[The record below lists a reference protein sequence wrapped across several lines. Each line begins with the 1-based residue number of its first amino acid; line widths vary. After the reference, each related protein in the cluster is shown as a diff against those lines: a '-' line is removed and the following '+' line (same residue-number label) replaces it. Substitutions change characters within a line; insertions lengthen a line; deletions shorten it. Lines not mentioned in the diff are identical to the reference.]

1 MQINWPVTSSEFL
14 QKTPT
19 FCNPTLA
26 LNGLEIS
33 YLHIITRHFFGEF
46 VILNIWTLFLS
57 NLQVTLLVCVLC
69 KKFCEKNN
77 QFHDTFLISP
87 THMDKFQVWPY
98 NRICKPGF
106 KFANVVLKIEI
117 HLIKKTDHYCY
128 LNFIPICPQCFFLFC
143 AIFQQHWPN
152 TCFTVLP
159 AFCIFLLKFEFYYRT
174 GQPNWE
180 FWLWIF
186 NSVEM

>member
-1 MQINWPVTSSEFL
+1 
-14 QKTPT
+14 
-19 FCNPTLA
+19 
-26 LNGLEIS
+26 
-33 YLHIITRHFFGEF
+33 
-46 VILNIWTLFLS
+46 
-57 NLQVTLLVCVLC
+57 
-69 KKFCEKNN
+69 
-77 QFHDTFLISP
+77 
-87 THMDKFQVWPY
+87 MDKFQVWPY

-159 AFCIFLLKFEFYYRT
+159 VFCIFLLNFQFYYDLHFLARKYCNHKT
-174 GQPNWE
+174 SNWRKLQFFGHFGDSLNLQIGQNLIYSGNTAYNNHPNTAVKYDQGNSTDFRNTSNKVGH
-180 FWLWIF
+180 FWRGTQENFNLIF
-186 NSVEM
+186 PTSFFILCVLH